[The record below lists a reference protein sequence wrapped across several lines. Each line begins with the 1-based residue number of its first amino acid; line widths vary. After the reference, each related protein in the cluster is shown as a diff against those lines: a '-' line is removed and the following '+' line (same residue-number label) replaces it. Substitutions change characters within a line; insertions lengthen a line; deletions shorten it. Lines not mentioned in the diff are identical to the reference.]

1 MALTDRAKA
10 QREAV
15 ATVHQLEIVQ
25 PVDHL
30 ADLAAAVCD
39 EKRVRTTEVLHRLKK
54 RNHTVYE
61 HGGRLKAFLAEYGEE
76 PGTSGSGLTASLD
89 RSLRWSASVNASHPE
104 RQAISM
110 T

>member
-25 PVDHL
+25 PIDHL
-30 ADLAAAVCD
+30 ADLAAVVCN
-39 EKRVRTTEVLHRLKK
+39 EKRVRTTDVLHCLKK
-54 RNHTVYE
+54 RNHAVYE